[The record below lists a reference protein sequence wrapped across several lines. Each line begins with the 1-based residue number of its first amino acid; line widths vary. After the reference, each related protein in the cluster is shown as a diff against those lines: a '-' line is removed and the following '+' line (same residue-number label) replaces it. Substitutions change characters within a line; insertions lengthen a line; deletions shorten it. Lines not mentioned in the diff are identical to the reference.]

1 MRQGHTEEAAATVK
15 WPDVQACH
23 GWLSLDRRGNW
34 RLKGEGV
41 RHAGLAAYLGRN
53 YCDDGKGN
61 WMVLNGPQRVYVAL
75 DYTPLVVRIESG
87 GILLSPT
94 GADPGRV
101 KSVWLDDEGGVLL
114 ETPSGVG
121 LIDDRDLGRLLAE
134 CAAGD
139 GGTLPVDW
147 LSAFREATL
156 AVVWRGLPLGQLRS
170 DEVAS
175 RFGFNPAPAA

>member
-1 MRQGHTEEAAATVK
+1 MLQAHSGEAAATVN
-15 WPDVQACH
+15 WPDVPACH

-34 RLKGEGV
+34 RLKGEQV
-41 RHAGLAAYLGRN
+41 RHAGLVAYLGRN
-53 YCDDGKGN
+53 YRHDSKGN
-61 WMVLNGPQRVYVAL
+61 WIVENGPQRVYVAL
-75 DYTPLVVRIESG
+75 DYTPLVFRIESDG
-87 GILLSPT
+87 KLLAHT
-94 GADPGRV
+94 GAFAG
-101 KSVWLDDEGGVLL
+101 KAEAAWLDDEGCVLL

-121 LIDDRDLGRLLAE
+121 LIDDRDLGRFLAD
-134 CAAGD
+134 CTTGND
-139 GGTLPVDW
+139 GALPVDW